1 MKSKIDTAYVEHDLK
16 RIFQGDI
23 LRDFKYPAWN
33 LARKVDGELI
43 ELTIPYL
50 IVMTQDCDLESDRR
64 NHDDLFKLLGED
76 CNYLD
81 EEKESEK
88 ENHDKFLH
96 SILVCPAY
104 PAKQLKKGNHLK
116 GLGLKMQKIDSST
129 QWNFIK
135 NNQNPRYHF
144 LRKDVELQIPDL
156 VIDFKHYYTVPRD
169 ILYDTIKDH
178 YLGTISELFREFLS
192 QRFAFYLSRIG
203 LPIIK

>member
-1 MKSKIDTAYVEHDLK
+1 MKSKIDAAYVKHDLD
-16 RIFQGDI
+16 RICQGDI
-23 LRDFKYPAWN
+23 LRDFQYPAWN
-33 LARKVDGELI
+33 LPQDTEGELI
-43 ELTIPYL
+43 ELSIPYL
-50 IVMTQDCDLESDRR
+50 VILTQDCDLESDCR

-76 CNYLD
+76 CIPP
-81 EEKESEK
+81 EENK
-88 ENHDKFLH
+88 ENKKKSHDKFLH

-104 PAKQLKKGNHLK
+104 PAKQLKKGTHLK
-116 GLGLKMQKIDSST
+116 GLGLEMQKIDSST

-144 LRKDVELQIPDL
+144 LRKDRELQIPES

-169 ILYDTIKDH
+169 ILYNEIENH

-203 LPIIK
+203 LPII

>member
-23 LRDFKYPAWN
+23 LRDFKYSAWN
-33 LARKVDGELI
+33 LARDVDGELI
-43 ELTIPYL
+43 EITIPYL
-50 IVMTQDCDLESDRR
+50 IIMTQDCDLESDRR

-76 CNYLD
+76 CNSLD
-81 EEKESEK
+81 EDEESEK

-104 PAKQLKKGNHLK
+104 PAKQLKKGDHLK
-116 GLGLKMQKIDSST
+116 GLGLKMQKIDSNT

-144 LRKDVELQIPDL
+144 LRKDVDLQIPDL